1 MTRCYQRRKGVPNL
15 GVYISI
21 NQFKLLATSMEYRNS
36 SCTGLNDEAL
46 KIYQGSKGRVNRQV
60 STLKHYTST
69 SISRFVVKFHALHIK
84 NNDVNKLSFHIVNA
98 VSVITLE
105 KKISTWYFLHRYFYL
120 RVAKLNFIS
129 SFLFLSLSFFFHN
142 NFSCLHFLEIYKKK
156 KSKFISLPN
165 IKEMTQVTNFKN
177 IICSISNFPINLY
190 NHAFSQII
198 EAY

>member
-129 SFLFLSLSFFFHN
+129 SFLFLSLSFFFFHN
-142 NFSCLHFLEIYKKK
+142 NFSCLHFFEI
-156 KSKFISLPN
+156 
-165 IKEMTQVTNFKN
+165 
-177 IICSISNFPINLY
+177 
-190 NHAFSQII
+190 
-198 EAY
+198 

>member
-1 MTRCYQRRKGVPNL
+1 
-15 GVYISI
+15 
-21 NQFKLLATSMEYRNS
+21 MEYRNS

-129 SFLFLSLSFFFHN
+129 SFLFLSLSFFF
-142 NFSCLHFLEIYKKK
+142 FITISLVCIFWKYIKKK
-156 KSKFISLPN
+156 KANLYRFQISRKWRKLQILKN
-165 IKEMTQVTNFKN
+165 VN

>member
-1 MTRCYQRRKGVPNL
+1 
-15 GVYISI
+15 
-21 NQFKLLATSMEYRNS
+21 MEYRNS

-129 SFLFLSLSFFFHN
+129 SFLFLSLSFFF
-142 NFSCLHFLEIYKKK
+142 FITISLVCIFWKYKKK
-156 KSKFISLPN
+156 KESKFISLPN

-177 IICSISNFPINLY
+177 VNIICSISNFPINLY
-190 NHAFSQII
+190 NYAFIQII